1 MFGTKKNKKGQ
12 SGGSGGL
19 LSGVVGGGVP
29 GGASACGNG
38 GSGMTP
44 LGGAKVPLSLQGSTP
59 SISSQDDVNGNS
71 VQLTAQQILDALP
84 DSEVERRF
92 KEMLEDMNI
101 KSEESLLTKT
111 IEKKRMMLSMRETTG
126 TTVRGKLETPFDF
139 VQCLRNE
146 HLSSE
151 KLLKHCESLRI
162 ALTSNPLSW
171 VKEFIDKGGTDE
183 ILTLVRKCQ
192 HNKKFSEKN
201 EIDLIRCFRAAINNG
216 HGTKYVK
223 GNSTALQTICGS
235 LRPDRPS
242 LMLEAVRLIA
252 PLAIIEGGQSDVLS
266 ALTLI
271 AEQHGIERFRAIVE
285 GLESDQDALR
295 KHCLQLVNVLLEVED
310 YDFRVH
316 LRNEFMRCGMLNLY
330 EKMLKEEHM
339 SVDLS
344 RQFTVFK
351 NSLEDDLDELTQKYE
366 NIAQDFFDLK
376 ECFDMIKA
384 SVTGTPSA
392 SAFLSILQHLLLIRD
407 DAQIRPAYYK
417 LIDGCIAQ
425 IVLHRNGL
433 DPDFGYTQ
441 KFQMNV
447 EELVER
453 VKGHSSGEDINIE
466 ALQNRLEEAL
476 TQKQEMEAKLANY
489 EAKIGQMSQGSP
501 GKALQVP
508 AGLLKGQGIGP
519 PPGATSSNG
528 GVSGAPPPPP
538 PPPPSMTGIGG
549 KAFISPASLL
559 LGGASLLSPLPP
571 AMPGSD
577 LPGILL

>member
-1 MFGTKKNKKGQ
+1 MAIKVLVRCSLDMFGTKKSKKGQ
-12 SGGSGGL
+12 SGGSGGI
-19 LSGVVGGGVP
+19 LSGVVGGTVSGTT
-29 GGASACGNG
+29 GGNG
-38 GSGMTP
+38 GVGMAS
-44 LGGAKVPLSLQGSTP
+44 LGRAKAPLSLQGSTP
-59 SISSQDDVNGNS
+59 SITSQDDVNGNS
-71 VQLTAQQILDALP
+71 VQLTAQQILNALP

-111 IEKKRMMLSMRETTG
+111 IQEKRMMLSMRETTG
-126 TTVRGKLETPFDF
+126 TTVRGKLETPFEF
-139 VQCLRNE
+139 IQCLRNE
-146 HLSSE
+146 HLNSD

-183 ILTLVRKCQ
+183 ILALVRKCQ
-192 HNKKFSEKN
+192 QNKKFNEKN

-216 HGTKYVK
+216 YGTKYVR
-223 GNSTALQTICGS
+223 GHSTALQTICGS

-252 PLAIIEGGQSDVLS
+252 PFCIIEGGQSAVLN
-266 ALTLI
+266 ALTLT
-271 AEQHGIERFRAIVE
+271 AEQQGTERFRAIVE
-285 GLESDQDALR
+285 GLDSDQDALR
-295 KHCLQLVNVLLEVED
+295 KHCLQMVNVLLDVED

-316 LRNEFMRCGMLNLY
+316 LRNEFMRCGMLSVY
-330 EKMLKEEHM
+330 EKLIKEEHL
-339 SVDLS
+339 SVDLG

-351 NSLEDDLDELTQKYE
+351 NSLEDDFEELTQKHE
-366 NIAQDFFDLK
+366 NIAQDFFDLQ

-384 SVTGTPSA
+384 SITDTPAA

-417 LIDGCIAQ
+417 LVDGCVAQ
-425 IVLHRNGL
+425 IVLHRNGV

-447 EELVER
+447 DELIER

-489 EAKIGQMSQGSP
+489 EAKLGQISAQGSP

-508 AGLLKGQGIGP
+508 AGLLIGQGIGP

-528 GVSGAPPPPP
+528 GTSVVPPPPP
-538 PPPPSMTGIGG
+538 PPDRKSVV
-549 KAFISPASLL
+549 
-559 LGGASLLSPLPP
+559 
-571 AMPGSD
+571 
-577 LPGILL
+577 